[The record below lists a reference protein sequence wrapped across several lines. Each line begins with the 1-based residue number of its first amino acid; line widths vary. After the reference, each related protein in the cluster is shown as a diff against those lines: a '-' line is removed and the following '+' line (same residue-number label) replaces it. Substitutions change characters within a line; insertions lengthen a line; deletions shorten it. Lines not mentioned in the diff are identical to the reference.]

1 MNVRRKRELTPI
13 QVCAKIAQST
23 LFNSTRIRLTA
34 ACCLSTVICALL
46 CPLAT
51 ADWPMYRHNA
61 GRTGYTAAALPN
73 QLALRWSVK
82 TEHRPQPAWPR
93 SDRMLFDRAFQP
105 VVADGRL
112 FYGDS
117 VDGSV
122 TARDLTSGKL
132 LWKFHTEGPIRFAP
146 AVWQDRLFVA
156 SDDGRLYALATA
168 TGQLLWERRGGPDQ
182 RSILGNERLISKW
195 PARGGPVVV
204 EDTVLFAAGIWPTDG
219 IYLYALDARNG
230 DILWKNDQSGSI
242 YMPQPHGGASAE
254 SGIAAQGYLAATTER
269 VFVPTGRAVPATFD
283 RHNGKLA
290 FFHLQKYGHNGG
302 SAIMAAGD
310 QFYNGGLS
318 FNASSGLSVSK
329 LGGGQS
335 AIVPGGLVRNVG
347 AAVTGYKWVVA
358 EKKDRKGQIV
368 KTKALKSEWSV
379 KGKANATAL
388 VVAGNQVV
396 TGGAGYL
403 QVVDTK
409 QQRIAWTTEVDG
421 TAYGLAISD
430 GRLLVS
436 TDLGAIHCFDA
447 SGEPFADIHDD
458 RAKPAPVDS
467 DYQQLALEI
476 IRRTGMTRGFCL
488 DLGCGD
494 GRLALALAQ
503 QTELQIIAVDDDI
516 ASVAKAR
523 SRLAAAGLL
532 GTRVTVHHRD
542 LAATGYPKYFA
553 NLIVSGRSATES
565 DTVLSEEAAGRL
577 LQPYGGISCVGP
589 RDTMQVVTRGDL
601 AGAGS
606 WTHQYAN
613 PANTLNSEDKLVQ
626 SGLTMLWFRDVDF
639 EIPQRHGRAPAP
651 LAHRGRLFHEGL
663 DGLVAVDAYN
673 GREMWRY
680 DVPNVLRAY
689 NGDELMGV
697 AGTGSNFCVDDEGVY
712 VRHEQRCLR
721 LSAAEGTLQRE
732 FPTPLRKNGD
742 PGTWGYIAVEAGTL
756 FGSVAQ
762 PEHVVTYRY
771 RNSGGDMSKLLT
783 ESESFFALDTETGDL
798 LWRYD
803 AQHSIRH
810 NSIAIGNGHVYLI
823 DRPVALHDR
832 QKKPK
837 SKEHPVGRLV
847 CLEAST
853 GKVKW
858 RNDDDIFGTVLAF
871 SNKHDALLMSYQPTR
886 FRLDSE
892 IGGRIR
898 VYRASTGKPMWD
910 AKEDYASRPMINNR
924 TIYAQGGAWDL
935 LTGKRQP
942 FKFSR
947 SYGCGILAGSQNLL
961 LFRSATLGY
970 FDLKSND
977 KIANFGGMRPGC
989 WVNALPAGGI
999 VLVPDASAGCRC
1011 SYLNK
1016 AWVALESQP

>member
-1 MNVRRKRELTPI
+1 MNAGQKREPAPI
-13 QVCAKIAQST
+13 HVFPETAPSSRVNSRRT
-23 LFNSTRIRLTA
+23 LLA
-34 ACCLSTVICALL
+34 AGCCLCMLYFALM

-51 ADWPMYRHNA
+51 ADWPMYRNNA
-61 GRTGYTAAALPN
+61 GRTGYTAATIPN

-82 TEHRPQPAWPR
+82 SEHRPQPAWPR

-105 VVADGRL
+105 VVAGGRL

-168 TGQLLWERRGGPDQ
+168 TGQLLWEQQGGPDQ

-230 DILWKNDQSGSI
+230 DVVWKNDQSGSI

-254 SGIAAQGYLAATTER
+254 SGIAAQGYLAATADR

-283 RHNGKLA
+283 RRDGELA

-302 SAIMAAGD
+302 ASIMAAGD
-310 QFYNGGLS
+310 RFYNGGLS
-318 FNASSGLSVSK
+318 FDASSGLSVSK
-329 LGGGQS
+329 LGNGQS
-335 AIVPGGLVRNVG
+335 AITPHGLVRNVG
-347 AAVTGYKWVVA
+347 DSVIGYKWVDA
-358 EKKDRKGQIV
+358 EKTDRKGTVV
-368 KTKALKSEWSV
+368 KTKALESEWAV
-379 KGKANATAL
+379 KGRANATAL

-396 TGGAGYL
+396 TGGAGYV
-403 QVVDTK
+403 QVVDEK
-409 QQRIAWTTEVDG
+409 QQRITWTADVNG

-436 TDLGAIHCFDA
+436 TDLGAIYCFDA
-447 SGEPFADIHDD
+447 SGDPVADIHDD
-458 RAKPAPVDS
+458 RPTPALVDS
-467 DYQQLALEI
+467 DYQQLAEEI
-476 IRRTGMTRGFCL
+476 IRRSGITRGFCL

-494 GRLALALAQ
+494 GQLTMALAQ
-503 QTELQIIAVDDDI
+503 QTELQIIAIDDDI
-516 ASVAKAR
+516 AAVAEAR
-523 SRLAAAGLL
+523 NRLAAAGLL
-532 GTRVTVHHRD
+532 GTRVTVQHRE
-542 LAATGYPKYFA
+542 LAATGYPKYFV
-553 NLIVSGRSATES
+553 NLLVSGRSASES
-565 DTVLSEEAAGRL
+565 ETVLSEEATGRL
-577 LQPYGGISCVGP
+577 LRPYGGISCVGP
-589 RDTMQVVTRGDL
+589 RDALQVVTRGEL

-613 PANTLNSEDKLVQ
+613 PANTLNSEDELVQ

-673 GREMWRY
+673 GRELWRY
-680 DVPNVLRAY
+680 DIPNVLRAY
-689 NGDELMGV
+689 HGDELMGV
-697 AGTGSNFCVDDEGVY
+697 AGTGSNFCLEDESVY

-721 LSAAEGTLQRE
+721 LSAEEGTLQRE
-732 FPTPLRKNGD
+732 FATPPRKNGD

-762 PEHVVTYRY
+762 PDHVVTYRY

-783 ESESFFALDTETGDL
+783 ESESFFALDSETGDL
-798 LWRYD
+798 MWRYD
-803 AQHSIRH
+803 AQDSIRH
-810 NSIAIGNGHVYLI
+810 NSIAIGDGNVFLI
-823 DRPVALHDR
+823 DRTVALHDR
-832 QKKPK
+832 EKKPK
-837 SKEHPVGRLV
+837 TKEHPGGRLV
-847 CLEAST
+847 CLDAST
-853 GKVKW
+853 GVVKW
-858 RNDDDIFGTVLAF
+858 RNDDDVFGTVLAL
-871 SNKHDALLMSYQPTR
+871 SAKHDALLMSYQPTS

-898 VYRASTGKPMWD
+898 VYRASTGEPMWE
-910 AKEDYASRPMINNR
+910 AKADYASRPMINNR

-935 LTGKRQP
+935 LTGKKQP
-942 FKFSR
+942 FPFSR
-947 SYGCGILAGSQNLL
+947 SYGCGILAGAQDLL

-1011 SYLNK
+1011 SYLNR
-1016 AWVALESQP
+1016 AWVALDSQP